1 MKRSRIPYAVAGIML
16 LIIEILIALYVH
28 DDFIRP
34 YVGDALVTVLIC
46 CLCRIVIPKGLP
58 ALPVY
63 VFLFAAL
70 VEIAQYFDVVALL
83 GLQNNALLSIL
94 IGRTFSLLDLI
105 CYAVGC
111 ATFALAEMGVKAIM
125 KSKRA
130 LPR

>member
-1 MKRSRIPYAVAGIML
+1 MKRSRIPYAVAGIVL

-46 CLCRIVIPKGLP
+46 CLCRIVIPKGMP
-58 ALPVY
+58 ALPIY

-70 VEIAQYFDVVALL
+70 VELAQYFDIVALL
-83 GLQNNALLSIL
+83 GLQNSTLLSTL

-111 ATFALAEMGVKAIM
+111 LIFALAEMGIKAIL